1 MGTQGE
7 ALSQAAVPGRETGG
21 PSPALT
27 ALRPDRGLPAS
38 GTVGR
43 HVCVARSPGHAVQSR
58 RPCRGRR
65 CVACPCRVLPH
76 HRAGPRPPVTSPL
89 FACLPAG
96 PDPSEGRESTSW
108 EATVPAGDQVPGTGK
123 AHGYLQKAQL
133 SDELKGHRK
142 APRRTA
148 GPGRPV
154 HPAGPLLI
162 RPCWT
167 TSSLRARDAA
177 LCPSPPWAPGR
188 RSCSRVCEA

>member
-1 MGTQGE
+1 MCGSVTRPRCAVTE
-7 ALSQAAVPGRETGG
+7 AVPRQ
-21 PSPALT
+21 
-27 ALRPDRGLPAS
+27 ALRGVPLPGASAPPS
-38 GTVGR
+38 GTSSPCDVTA
-43 HVCVARSPGHAVQSR
+43 VCLS
-58 RPCRGRR
+58 
-65 CVACPCRVLPH
+65 
-76 HRAGPRPPVTSPL
+76 
-89 FACLPAG
+89 PAG

-188 RSCSRVCEA
+188 RSCSHVCEH